1 MNPDIK
7 EGMMKINRKEKRN
20 CGSIKTG

>member
-7 EGMMKINRKEKRN
+7 EEMMKINREKKRN